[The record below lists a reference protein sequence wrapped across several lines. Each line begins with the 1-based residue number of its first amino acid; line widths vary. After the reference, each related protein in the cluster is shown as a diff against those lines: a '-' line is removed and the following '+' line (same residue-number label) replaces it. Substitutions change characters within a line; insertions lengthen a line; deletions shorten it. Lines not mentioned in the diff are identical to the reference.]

1 MGALVGIETEDD
13 VVRIAKD
20 GEGENHIYEQDKH
33 SISINIPFGDNSKD
47 LWNTLCIWLQAA
59 AEPEFDLDNTEFH
72 LVTNKIVRDGLVVL
86 IAKANSDQDCIT
98 CSDKIRTHAANVPDG
113 IKKYAN
119 KVCEYDINLLRKL
132 LKKIV
137 LCDGNNSSHGNKLK
151 EEIKSLLHISE
162 SLPFEEIYN
171 SLLGWVHSTA
181 MHCWRNNKPAWLSR
195 DKFTEHYQK
204 ILTRYNLKRFIETD
218 KSLITLSLVD
228 KESQYNE
235 LFVRQLYLIALEQD
249 DNLLISSI
257 EDYLRCNHE
266 RTRFSIEG
274 EITKEEM
281 DRFDQNLMDR
291 WEIIFAQY
299 DRKYKRSLKTCT
311 DASILGEDMG
321 MEILTKILEHREPL
335 ANQPTEQYYLTRG
348 SYHRLANNKQL
359 ALGWHPEFKF
369 LLKQGE

>member
-20 GEGENHIYEQDKH
+20 GENHIYEQDKH
-33 SISINIPFGDNSKD
+33 SISNNIPFGDNSKD
-47 LWNTLCIWLQAA
+47 LWNTLCIWLKAA
-59 AEPEFDLDNTEFH
+59 TEPGFDLENTEFH
-72 LVTNKIVRDGLVVL
+72 LVTNKIVKDGLVVK
-86 IAKANSDQDCIT
+86 IGKATSNQDCIT
-98 CSDKIRTHAANVPDG
+98 CSDTIITHAANVPDG
-113 IKKYAN
+113 IKKYAD
-119 KVCEYDINLLRKL
+119 KVCQYDISLLRKL
-132 LKKIV
+132 LRKIV
-137 LCDGNNSSHGNKLK
+137 LCDGSNSSHGNKLK

-204 ILTRYNLKRFIETD
+204 ILTRYNNKRFIETD

-249 DNLLISSI
+249 DSLLIRSI

-274 EITKEEM
+274 DITKEEM

-321 MEILTKILEHREPL
+321 MEILTKTLEHREPL
-335 ANQPTEQYYLTRG
+335 ADQPTEQYYLTRG